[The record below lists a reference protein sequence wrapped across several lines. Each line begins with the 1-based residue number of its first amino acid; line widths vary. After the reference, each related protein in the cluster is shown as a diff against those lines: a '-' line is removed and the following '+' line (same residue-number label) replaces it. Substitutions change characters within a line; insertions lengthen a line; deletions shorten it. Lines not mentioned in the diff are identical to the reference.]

1 MKTLE
6 KIESIL
12 KNQLDINHIKIE
24 DESHLHSGHKQNR
37 NAGSGGHYKAV
48 IISKSFDN
56 LSLIERHRLVYK
68 ALGDLI
74 GKEIHAFSMKTIS
87 NKEKNS
93 D

>member
-24 DESHLHSGHKQNR
+24 DESHLHSGHKQNQ